1 MNSTADMS
9 TVPYI
14 EFIMS
19 FSFGKAQYEKLR
31 FFLSHMFLREY
42 TLIVLEV
49 QKKAIL
55 TMSDFFFEQE

>member
-1 MNSTADMS
+1 MHVAYGLMNSTADMS

-49 QKKAIL
+49 QK
-55 TMSDFFFEQE
+55 MPF

>member
-1 MNSTADMS
+1 MS
-9 TVPYI
+9 TVLYI

-31 FFLSHMFLREY
+31 FFLSHMFLREN

-49 QKKAIL
+49 QK
-55 TMSDFFFEQE
+55 MPF